1 MKEICSCL
9 SVPLSFFKIF
19 FYAENFW
26 ALIIFIAIFVCN
38 ENAVLAGNWKKGGI
52 KWKRKGE
59 ENGKGRGKG
68 QGYCLNKYS
77 LRHQFS
83 YFPIDLE
90 L

>member
-38 ENAVLAGNWKKGGI
+38 ENAVLAGNWKKGGRD
-52 KWKRKGE
+52 RKGVRVME
-59 ENGKGRGKG
+59 REGGGGRV
-68 QGYCLNKYS
+68 
-77 LRHQFS
+77 
-83 YFPIDLE
+83 IV
-90 L
+90 